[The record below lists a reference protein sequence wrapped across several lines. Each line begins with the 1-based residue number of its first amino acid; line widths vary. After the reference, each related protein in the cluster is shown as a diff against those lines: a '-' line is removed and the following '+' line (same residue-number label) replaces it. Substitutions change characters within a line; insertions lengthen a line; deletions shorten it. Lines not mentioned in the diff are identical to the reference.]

1 MGLFKFISRLTL
13 GAKFRQAM
21 DEIEL
26 MKKKDPE
33 LRESLNSFAKNY
45 EVIKN
50 VRDRLE
56 SGGTIKKE
64 NKISNSELIE
74 FIKKIPSNQTN
85 IQWDEWR
92 SKLHLPVKLK
102 IKCEVVD
109 ISKLAIY
116 VWLDEE
122 NFVSIYL
129 SNGKNTHSLLEI
141 NQGDN
146 LEVLVDI
153 VEIKRNDSPLFKDVL
168 KSLRFQLIE
177 LVEVIKY

>member
-1 MGLFKFISRLTL
+1 ML

-33 LRESLNSFAKNY
+33 LKQDLKNIG
-45 EVIKN
+45 ENFKELDKLI
-50 VRDRLE
+50 DRLE
-56 SGGTIKKE
+56 SGRPVQKE
-64 NKISNSELIE
+64 NEISNSELIE

-92 SKLHLPVKLK
+92 SNLHLPVNIK

-116 VWLDEE
+116 AMVNNYDL
-122 NFVSIYL
+122 VSIQL
-129 SNGKNTHSLLEI
+129 SNEMNINSLIEV
-141 NQGDN
+141 NKGDY

-153 VEIKRNDSPLFKDVL
+153 VEIKRNESPLFKDVL

-177 LVEVIKY
+177 VVEVIKY

>member
-33 LRESLNSFAKNY
+33 LKESLNSFAKNY

-50 VRDRLE
+50 VRDRLK

-64 NKISNSELIE
+64 NEISNSELIE

-92 SKLHLPVKLK
+92 SNLHLPVNIK

-116 VWLDEE
+116 AMVNNHDL
-122 NFVSIYL
+122 VSIQL
-129 SNGKNTHSLLEI
+129 SNEMNINSLIEV
-141 NQGDN
+141 NKGDY

-153 VEIKRNDSPLFKDVL
+153 VEIKRNESPLFKDVL

-177 LVEVIKY
+177 VVEVIK